1 MFDWLKVC
9 SFDWLKSVFVKKQ
22 MAGDVIGAYGALLEK
37 YPLVFL
43 DISMLPTS
51 KTKMKVLLKA
61 LYAETTDATFAN
73 HIEVAFM
80 SLSNFQDGV
89 GSVPIDGKLGAG
101 TSKADMAADRKKLN
115 KWLPWQKLSVA
126 EMEILIAEWKRFKE
140 GEPI

>member
-1 MFDWLKVC
+1 M
-9 SFDWLKSVFVKKQ
+9 FDWLKSVFAQKQ
-22 MAGDVIGAYGALLEK
+22 TVADAIGAYGALLEN
-37 YPLVFL
+37 YPLAIL

-51 KTKMKVLLKA
+51 KTNMKVLLKA
-61 LYAETTDATFAN
+61 LYAKTTDAKFAN

-80 SLSNFQDGV
+80 SLSKFQDGV
-89 GSVPIDGKLGAG
+89 GSIPIDGTLSAG
-101 TSKADMAADRKKLN
+101 TSKADISTDMKKLD